1 MEEVRPRREIYAE
14 TTHRVL
20 LETGRQYFL
29 ERGYTAVSAE
39 ELVRAAGLSRG
50 ALYHHFGG
58 KPGLFEAV
66 FGSVAEEAGQR
77 IGRAMA
83 AASGP
88 AHEQIITGLE
98 AFLDVCA
105 DPVYREIVLI
115 QGPVALGRQRWREL
129 EQRHLRVLLV
139 DGATTLVKTGYVR
152 DHPPELLAA
161 ALYGTVAELSLKIA
175 DAGDAVQARASAV
188 RILRAFLAGVAEHP
202 ES

>member
-1 MEEVRPRREIYAE
+1 VDVVKPRREIYAE
-14 TTHRVL
+14 TTRRVL

-29 ERGYTAVSAE
+29 ERGFAAGSAE

-66 FGSVAEEAGQR
+66 FEGVAEEAGQR

-83 AASGP
+83 AVSGP
-88 AHEQIITGLE
+88 AHEQVITGLE

-105 DPVYREIVLI
+105 DPAYREIVLI
-115 QGPVALGRQRWREL
+115 QGPIALGRQRWREM

-139 DGATTLVKTGYVR
+139 DGTTTLIKTGYVHDR
-152 DHPPELLAA
+152 HSPELLAA
-161 ALYGTVAELSLKIA
+161 ALYGTLTELSMKIA
-175 DAGDAVQARASAV
+175 EADDAVRARASAAH
-188 RILRAFLAGVAEHP
+188 ILRAFLAGVAT
-202 ES
+202 